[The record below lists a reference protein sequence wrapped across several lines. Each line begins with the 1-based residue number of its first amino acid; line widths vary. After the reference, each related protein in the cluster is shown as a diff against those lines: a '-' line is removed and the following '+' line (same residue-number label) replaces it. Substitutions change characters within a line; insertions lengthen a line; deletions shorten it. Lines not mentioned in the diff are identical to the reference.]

1 MRESG
6 NNYAA
11 LVRNKHELVEIRN
24 GLAKS
29 ETFWES
35 NELVEE
41 NLGTGIDNPAY
52 EEGEKET
59 VEASM
64 TLNNVS
70 GVIDRFRIH
79 LLTYF

>member
-6 NNYAA
+6 NNLAA

-24 GLAKS
+24 VLTKS

-41 NLGTGIDNPAY
+41 NLGTGISEDRHIVMTH
-52 EEGEKET
+52 ET
-59 VEASM
+59 
-64 TLNNVS
+64 
-70 GVIDRFRIH
+70 R
-79 LLTYF
+79 

>member
-24 GLAKS
+24 VLAKS

-41 NLGTGIDNPAY
+41 NLGTGIGGGKSDVD
-52 EEGEKET
+52 E
-59 VEASM
+59 
-64 TLNNVS
+64 
-70 GVIDRFRIH
+70 I
-79 LLTYF
+79 

>member
-24 GLAKS
+24 VLTKS

-41 NLGTGIDNPAY
+41 NLGTGIGGGTD
-52 EEGEKET
+52 
-59 VEASM
+59 
-64 TLNNVS
+64 
-70 GVIDRFRIH
+70 
-79 LLTYF
+79 

>member
-24 GLAKS
+24 VLTKS

-41 NLGTGIDNPAY
+41 NLGIEGIS
-52 EEGEKET
+52 GEIE
-59 VEASM
+59 
-64 TLNNVS
+64 LIP
-70 GVIDRFRIH
+70 GVFK
-79 LLTYF
+79 T

>member
-1 MRESG
+1 MNIDHQVEESVRESG

-24 GLAKS
+24 VLAKS

-41 NLGTGIDNPAY
+41 NFGIGGGID
-52 EEGEKET
+52 
-59 VEASM
+59 
-64 TLNNVS
+64 
-70 GVIDRFRIH
+70 
-79 LLTYF
+79 